1 MLYRLK
7 IGHNYEKKESL
18 ITVHNF
24 LIGKSVYNLL
34 TRVKAY
40 KVLMSKYGVMPT
52 LGKHKKSLLLLKFL
66 VWNMTPKTCL
76 QPPLYKSM
84 SECFKTSNSVSI
96 SVNLPNS
103 KVLMISALSC
113 TRSLVLSLAIPQ
125 FSLSRP
131 HSLYD
136 NCRDQADT
144 RWRCKQHMCF
154 QLLCSI

>member
-1 MLYRLK
+1 MARVCIIYLPGQKHIKSWCQNMVWCLLK
-7 IGHNYEKKESL
+7 ANIK
-18 ITVHNF
+18 
-24 LIGKSVYNLL
+24 
-34 TRVKAY
+34 
-40 KVLMSKYGVMPT
+40 
-52 LGKHKKSLLLLKFL
+52 KKSLLLLKFL
-66 VWNMTPKTCL
+66 VWNMTPKTCI